1 MDVGSNPHAKLALPV
16 LAMLYALGFTNLFL
30 RSSLGVLAPDLKS
43 EMALTP
49 EMLSTVASAFF
60 FAYALM
66 QLPTGIFLDRFGP
79 RLTLGCMLLFTTAG
93 AGMFAAAA
101 SPQSLVIGRVLM
113 GIGCAGT
120 FTGAFYV
127 LNRWLAQERLVTQ
140 IGAVNSFAAVGT
152 LCAAAPLAVMVEYIG
167 WRSSYWIFT
176 SGIGVLTVAM
186 LLLMRDRPPGK
197 PAAAKMES
205 LREMLAGVGQ
215 AARQP
220 AMWRLLVVGLPM
232 SAASIIMGAWGAP
245 YLKDVHGL
253 DSIEQGQ
260 ALLGMG
266 ACSIAGHYTYARLA
280 SYFNSIR
287 TVIVAGGII
296 ITASLAVFVAW
307 PGLPL
312 WAASAL
318 FCLIGLSSAYPTL
331 AHAHTRGLV
340 PPHLVGRGVSVTNLG
355 IMTAI
360 ALTQLGF
367 GWIIGA
373 FPAVAGAPPE
383 LAYRWAF
390 GVEAVLA
397 VVALVIYARARDVR
411 PCG

>member
-1 MDVGSNPHAKLALPV
+1 M
-16 LAMLYALGFTNLFL
+16 
-30 RSSLGVLAPDLKS
+30 LAPDLKT

-49 EMLSTVASAFF
+49 EMLSTIASAFF
-60 FAYALM
+60 FSYALM

-93 AGMFAAAA
+93 AGMFAAAT
-101 SPQSLVIGRVLM
+101 SPSSLVLGRILM

-152 LCAAAPLAVMVEYIG
+152 LCAAAPLAVLVEYIG
-167 WRSSYWIFT
+167 WRSSYWIFAT
-176 SGIGVLTVAM
+176 AISVLTVAM
-186 LLLMRDRPPGK
+186 LMMMQDRPPGR
-197 PAAAKMES
+197 PVTSETRES
-205 LREMLAGVGQ
+205 LRQMLAGVGQ

-296 ITASLAVFVAW
+296 ITASLAVLVAW

-312 WAASAL
+312 WAASVL
-318 FCLIGLSSAYPTL
+318 FCLIGLASAYPTL
-331 AHAHTRGLV
+331 AHTQTRGLV

-355 IMTAI
+355 IMTSI

-373 FPAVAGAPPE
+373 FPAIAGTPPE
-383 LAYRWAF
+383 IAYRWAF
-390 GVEAVLA
+390 GTEAVLA